1 MYKLIKYFWYDIFYL
16 KESVMDTND
25 KKDIKDVE
33 TNTLIDLY
41 KEVDDFISFLREE
54 HKKNTEES

>member
-1 MYKLIKYFWYDIFYL
+1 MDI
-16 KESVMDTND
+16 ND